1 MSSYYYTQVDR
12 RDFGD
17 LISEENI
24 LRLSI
29 ETASEIDLIRSPLK
43 DEVIAVWSLN
53 PKETR
58 QLPEV
63 LICKDG
69 TQSDWAAWITT
80 FAAKIRP
87 FSAYMRLMAHS
98 DIKQT
103 RERATASYIEQFM
116 WPTAGLILGET
127 LGASGLP
134 DKALETLP
142 STAFLSTLTFVMC
155 RTATLYPDYSE
166 WSHLVEMW
174 KSVREVTKQ
183 KGRAVNEISIARIFT
198 IVMSAIGNPN
208 APKTLSRND
217 MEVSE
222 ACRQILRVPQHNFNN
237 VFGNSSFVATEG
249 MMHGSREDRV
259 RAFEEFVRRI
269 DNVSVPNTEVMSFML
284 GYLASRIAP
293 GTIKHASVLSQ
304 ISNRYPTAMLWYGFC
319 AGFAESES
327 GLLKTGDRRGVDF
340 PLSARRVIRE
350 LFRQEPMWGFPVC
363 DIGYLELM
371 ALSRTSDDPL
381 DGLIRTTQGS
391 VIVELLPGVCTSINV
406 FSKPPVNSQDRE
418 LCDREIIV
426 TLGKQIESL
435 RETYK
440 KLPNSYS
447 MSRDI
452 EQPSLFPKRSKK
464 K

>member
-1 MSSYYYTQVDR
+1 MNRFYYIQVDR

-24 LRLSI
+24 LRLHM
-29 ETASEIDLIRSPLK
+29 ETVSEIDFIRSPVK
-43 DEVIAVWSLN
+43 DEIIAVWSLN
-53 PKETR
+53 PHETD

-69 TQSDWAAWITT
+69 TQNDWAAWITT

-87 FSAYMRLMAHS
+87 FSAYMRLVTYTEFL
-98 DIKQT
+98 QT
-103 RERATASYIEQFM
+103 IGRAPAPYNEQFI
-116 WPTAGLILGET
+116 WPTTGLILGEA

-134 DKALETLP
+134 DKVLGTL
-142 STAFLSTLTFVMC
+142 SATAFLSTLTFVMF
-155 RTATLYPDYSE
+155 RTATLYPDYQE

-174 KSVREVTKQ
+174 KSVREITKQ
-183 KGRAVNEISIARIFT
+183 KTRTINELSIARIFM
-198 IVMSAIGNPN
+198 IVMNAMGTTSAYKNL
-208 APKTLSRND
+208 TQND
-217 MEVSE
+217 AEVSE
-222 ACRQILRVPQHNFNN
+222 ACRYILRMTPHNITN
-237 VFGNSSFVATEG
+237 VLDNKIFSTTEN
-249 MMHGSREDRV
+249 MMYGSREDRV

-269 DNVSVPNTEVMSFML
+269 DNISVPNAEVMSFML

-293 GTIKHASVLSQ
+293 GTIKHTSMLYPV
-304 ISNRYPTAMLWYGFC
+304 SNRYPTAILWYGFC
-319 AGFAESES
+319 AGVIEGESS
-327 GLLKTGDRRGVDF
+327 LLRNNERHNVDF

-350 LFRQEPMWGFPVC
+350 LFRAESMWGFPVC

-371 ALSRTSDDPL
+371 ALSRTDGDPL

-406 FSKPPVNSQDRE
+406 SSKPLINPQERE
-418 LCDREIIV
+418 LHDSEIIDIM
-426 TLGKQIESL
+426 GKQIESL

-440 KLPNSYS
+440 KLNNSDS
-447 MSRDI
+447 INRNVV
-452 EQPSLFPKRSKK
+452 QPSLFPKRNKK